1 MKKSYLL
8 FIAVGL
14 CCLDACNKEVEITEI
29 PESPESVK
37 MITETIN
44 ANLGADTKVTIAD
57 GGAFAWTAGENIAVH
72 VSNGDSH
79 KYVVTTSGASVAAAS
94 ASFTVSYEEGY
105 SRDAFAVYPSTIV
118 ATDAANYGQSGSALD
133 VTLPNEYTLE
143 QVSGTTSPCP
153 MIASNTGSG
162 WEFYHLCGLLRLTV
176 NSIPPTAT
184 KITVNFHGNK
194 DHGDFSIASPVTAG
208 ESSIVTTTGSE
219 NDKITI
225 TFDAAGTWRDG
236 VDINLPLPT
245 GDYTNITV
253 KAFAGSS
260 ELLSVTRPV
269 KVGAASYAIAKAA
282 GKKCT
287 ASLPAF
293 SVSDD
298 VRVHIAKSNLQLTR
312 PNTEK
317 TWAEYQ
323 AEGKL
328 TWSFMEHPWSRLY
341 LSSVSENYANETVI
355 AHFGWGATGHN
366 FNEGIEEE
374 ENWIYGKYYQPWNT
388 PFENHYTYG
397 PKGAYSLTGD
407 FAFGDWG
414 KKICIEDN
422 TALDDGYGSSKDWR
436 LPSNAEYLFL
446 FGMTANNTDATAES
460 DSRFTKRLHK
470 WGTGRINTGSET
482 ISGMIVVPDNFID
495 VTGIFISFQR
505 ST

>member
-162 WEFYHLCGLLRLTV
+162 WAFYHLCGLLRLTV

-184 KITVNFHGNK
+184 KITVNFDKHKVYGAFSV
-194 DHGDFSIASPVTAG
+194 DATVTPGSSSIATS
-208 ESSIVTTTGSE
+208 TTTDKD
-219 NDKITI
+219 NDEITI

-236 VDINLPLPT
+236 VNINLPLPT

-282 GKKCT
+282 P
-287 ASLPAF
+287 SRVVY
-293 SVSDD
+293 VSCNVATQARDAALF
-298 VRVHIAKSNLQLTR
+298 REAG
-312 PNTEK
+312 
-317 TWAEYQ
+317 YQ
-323 AEGKL
+323 AVKVQPVDMFCW
-328 TWSFMEHPWSRLY
+328 TS
-341 LSSVSENYANETVI
+341 
-355 AHFGWGATGHN
+355 
-366 FNEGIEEE
+366 GIE
-374 ENWIYGKYYQPWNT
+374 NVC
-388 PFENHYTYG
+388 
-397 PKGAYSLTGD
+397 L
-407 FAFGDWG
+407 
-414 KKICIEDN
+414 
-422 TALDDGYGSSKDWR
+422 L
-436 LPSNAEYLFL
+436 
-446 FGMTANNTDATAES
+446 
-460 DSRFTKRLHK
+460 SRC
-470 WGTGRINTGSET
+470 
-482 ISGMIVVPDNFID
+482 
-495 VTGIFISFQR
+495 
-505 ST
+505 